1 MINAQ
6 PSSSRHVHFP
16 PPQRPLPFATRAW
29 SRITNPLAH
38 PVTLSALSALL
49 PLAYATPVPP
59 HLHHR
64 ARLRLRSRAPNSLPA
79 RPLSHPLIHLF
90 SSLGES
96 LARRNDVIGPILDV
110 AYYNASAKDY
120 RLPAGYVILRTHFNG
135 GFIVLAY
142 IIAFI
147 GSLCTVEL
155 LIRRTT
161 NSGWRNQA
169 LLTAA
174 GFCFGAVST
183 FAMHFVFNN
192 ALGLKHP
199 LHPEYPASYLSY
211 DAGFTI
217 LSLVVSCLAM
227 TIAFFIMGTKLGD
240 WKYGSRAKRRHKK
253 RKDRDSRSQRERDE
267 YREWKS
273 SHTKGMQA
281 GSKGPC
287 GLLTRAGSHSTWS
300 ALDPETENSET
311 SFRGKLFSLWH
322 KPGWKDSTRSDE
334 PENSE
339 DKDLQELE
347 FRLGKAAVEEELEKK
362 ARDTLNDR
370 MSRRASLPT
379 AQSLSDVSSPST
391 EFRPVGSSL
400 PETTSVFTPNFS
412 FPAQVP
418 SLFPQT
424 NTADTSQ
431 SITPNSES
439 YSSDANPHPFSARHE
454 WRRASLPTNILVT
467 QPPKRP
473 SYSGPSHSGL
483 SRIQSLPEGD
493 IDSPPSPTTLRRLHT
508 SQKSDSSDEAK
519 LSLSPEAH
527 MHELQQEKSASSE
540 NARESESDRRA
551 KLNEK
556 KNFWGKVGAF
566 LGFDIVTAGEVIKI
580 FVTGITA
587 GFGVVGMRKLSLS
600 FSLPTMRC
608 NRRLIHLPLK
618 TTLAK
623 LQSSVSHTWR
633 TSQHMS
639 SALSSLHVELSSL
652 LSTSCLSCFG
662 QNSSIPGGQKF
673 W

>member
-1 MINAQ
+1 M
-6 PSSSRHVHFP
+6 
-16 PPQRPLPFATRAW
+16 
-29 SRITNPLAH
+29 
-38 PVTLSALSALL
+38 
-49 PLAYATPVPP
+49 
-59 HLHHR
+59 
-64 ARLRLRSRAPNSLPA
+64 
-79 RPLSHPLIHLF
+79 
-90 SSLGES
+90 
-96 LARRNDVIGPILDV
+96 
-110 AYYNASAKDY
+110 
-120 RLPAGYVILRTHFNG
+120 
-135 GFIVLAY
+135 LAY

-161 NSGWRNQA
+161 NSGWRNRA
-169 LLTAA
+169 LLAAA

-240 WKYGSRAKRRHKK
+240 WKYGSSAKRRHKK

-273 SHTKGMQA
+273 SHKKRMQA

-287 GLLTRAGSHSTWS
+287 SLLTRAGSHSTWS
-300 ALDPETENSET
+300 ALGPETEISET

-322 KPGWKDSTRSDE
+322 KPRWKDSTRSDE
-334 PENSE
+334 QENSE

-362 ARDTLNDR
+362 ARDTLNSR

-379 AQSLSDVSSPST
+379 AQSLSDFSSPSA
-391 EFRPVGSSL
+391 EFRPVESSL
-400 PETTSVFTPNFS
+400 PESTSVFTPNFS

-424 NTADTSQ
+424 NTADTSH
-431 SITPNSES
+431 SVTPNSN
-439 YSSDANPHPFSARHE
+439 SSDPNPHPFSTRHE

-467 QPPKRP
+467 QPHKRP

-493 IDSPPSPTTLRRLHT
+493 IDSPSSPTTLRRLHT
-508 SQKSDSSDEAK
+508 SQKSDPSDEAK

-527 MHELQQEKSASSE
+527 MHGLQQEKSASSV
-540 NARESESDRRA
+540 NVSESEGDRRA

-556 KNFWGKVGAF
+556 KNFRGKVGAF
-566 LGFDIVTAGEVIKI
+566 LGFDIVTVGEVIKI

-608 NRRLIHLPLK
+608 NHRLMHLPLR
-618 TTLAK
+618 LHW
-623 LQSSVSHTWR
+623 SSVNHRYPIRGVQASICRRFCHHCMWSCR
-633 TSQHMS
+633 HC
-639 SALSSLHVELSSL
+639 SLHHVYHASAKTQAYLVVKNFGSFDSGCRCLCHAL
-652 LSTSCLSCFG
+652 LR
-662 QNSSIPGGQKF
+662 
-673 W
+673 